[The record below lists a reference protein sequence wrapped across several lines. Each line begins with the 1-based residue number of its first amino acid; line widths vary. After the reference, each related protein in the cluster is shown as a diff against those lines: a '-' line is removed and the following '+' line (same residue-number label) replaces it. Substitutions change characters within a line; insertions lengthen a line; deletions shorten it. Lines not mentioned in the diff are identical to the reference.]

1 VSLRRGQL
9 RALHGIDHE
18 LADSD
23 PDLDALF
30 QWFTSHTRR
39 HEMPQTEKVG
49 ARPRQMLARLRR
61 RRPLAERM
69 KDWIAQNWNDP

>member
-1 VSLRRGQL
+1 VSLRRGKL
-9 RALHGIDHE
+9 RALRGIDHE

-30 QWFTSHTRR
+30 QWFTSQAGR
-39 HEMPQTEKVG
+39 HEMPRAENVG